1 MKTVAFIPARGGSK
15 SIPLKNIKSFCG
27 KPLICWNIEAL
38 ERCSLV
44 DEIVVATD
52 SDKIEDV
59 VSKYNYLKTKVY
71 RRSAENA
78 NDTAST
84 ESVMLEYIRHAGLSD
99 ETFILVQATSPLT
112 ETKHFDDALQMYNS
126 GIYDSVITCVK
137 NYRFFWS
144 KEGTSLNYDFRNRPR
159 RQNFDGMYM
168 ENGAFYIN
176 SVNNIVKDNNRLS
189 GKIGI
194 YEMPEYT
201 GTEIDEPNDWVVLE
215 SIKMNHVNNNAKI
228 KLFVTDVD
236 GVLTDGGMYYSEHGD
251 ELKKFNTKDGVAFR
265 LMKEKGI
272 QTAIITGE
280 DTEIVRRRAE
290 KLKIDYLYQGI
301 TCKLDVLQQ
310 LCDEL
315 KIELSEVAYIG
326 DDIGDADILRV
337 VGYAACPADA
347 CSTVKSIPGIHVMEK
362 SGGDGCVRE
371 LFDTVILM

>member
-52 SDKIEDV
+52 SDKIENV

-112 ETKHFDDALQMYNS
+112 ETKHFDEALTMYNS

-144 KEGTSLNYDFRNRPR
+144 KEGTSLNYDFKNRPR

-176 SVNNIVKDNNRLS
+176 SVHNIVKDNNRLS

-265 LMKEKGI
+265 LMKENGI

-301 TCKLDVLQQ
+301 ICKLDVLQR

-315 KIELSEVAYIG
+315 NITLPEVAYIG

-337 VGYAACPADA
+337 VGYAACPSDA
-347 CSTVKSIPGIHVMEK
+347 CNQVKSIPGIHVMST

-371 LFDTVILM
+371 MFDTLILI

>member
-1 MKTVAFIPARGGSK
+1 MPK
-15 SIPLKNIKSFCG
+15 C
-27 KPLICWNIEAL
+27 
-38 ERCSLV
+38 
-44 DEIVVATD
+44 
-52 SDKIEDV
+52 
-59 VSKYNYLKTKVY
+59 
-71 RRSAENA
+71 